1 MRLFII
7 ICRGSTST
15 NIKRVL
21 TEPYAVVT
29 SSCSTA
35 SMPTPSSATTTNAMS
50 PNDDLMPSGCR
61 AGKISAAIE
70 DAMGEDNMPC

>member
-21 TEPYAVVT
+21 TEPYAVV
-29 SSCSTA
+29 A
-35 SMPTPSSATTTNAMS
+35 DHVIM
-50 PNDDLMPSGCR
+50 LYG
-61 AGKISAAIE
+61 I
-70 DAMGEDNMPC
+70 DANSKLGQHNKRDEPQ